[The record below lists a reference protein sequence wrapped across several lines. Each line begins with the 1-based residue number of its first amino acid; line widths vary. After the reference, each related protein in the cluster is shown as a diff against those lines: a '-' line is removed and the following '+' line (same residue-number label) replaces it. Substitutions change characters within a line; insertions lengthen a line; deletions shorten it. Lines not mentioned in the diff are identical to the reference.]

1 VSKLFEDGESCG
13 CLFPDCSLKW
23 IFPEENRQEG
33 KGMQKDL
40 KLRIISEGM
49 SHGVS
54 ATCRKYSI
62 SRTIYYRWLKR
73 YKAVGIDGLDVVR
86 RNFTPSNKTSPE
98 IEKALLDLIRVYP
111 SYGPKALGYL
121 LEELGYKISSSAVFN
136 ILKRHKLTNKY
147 IRMKYARISDNSNR
161 DRLPPVSQLKSG
173 EGWIFWTTDCGSLG
187 SFHNIYSYTLL
198 DLRSRIACSRLYT
211 DISLGNTEDLL
222 EAVALSVASTLNLNS
237 SHLCFLQEDKI
248 VQRFRKSYKSRLAD
262 LLTAQGKDIS
272 LELIDGHRDIQAI
285 NEIKED
291 YTSKLMSHILPLF
304 YNNMSFPEIKKS
316 LQHFIR
322 DYNLNS
328 DIQYDDRVCSPV
340 EYHNKLTNTK
350 LILPLWAYIDRDY

>member
-1 VSKLFEDGESCG
+1 
-13 CLFPDCSLKW
+13 
-23 IFPEENRQEG
+23 
-33 KGMQKDL
+33 MQKEL

-86 RNFTPSNKTSPE
+86 RNFTPPNKTPPE

-111 SYGPKALGYL
+111 AYGPKALGYL
-121 LEELGYKISSSAVFN
+121 LEELGFKISSSAVFN

-147 IRMKYARISDNSNR
+147 VRMKYSRSSEKRSR
-161 DRLPPVSQLKSG
+161 DRMPPVSQLKSG

-187 SFHNIYSYTLL
+187 SSQNIYAYTLL

-211 DISLGNTEDLL
+211 DISLGNAEDLL

-248 VQRFRKSYKSRLAD
+248 VQRYRKSYKKRLAD
-262 LLTAQGKDIS
+262 LIMVQGRDIN
-272 LELIDGHRDIQAI
+272 LELIDDHRDIQTI
-285 NEIKED
+285 NDLKED
-291 YTSKLMSHILPLF
+291 YTSRLMSHILPLF
-304 YNNMSFPEIKKS
+304 SNNLSFPEVKRS

-322 DYNLNS
+322 NYNLNS
-328 DIQYDDRVCSPV
+328 AIQYDDRVCSPV
-340 EYHNKLTNTK
+340 DYHNRITNTK
-350 LILPLWAYIDRDY
+350 LILPIWAYIDRDY